1 MKILV
6 TGGCGFIGSN
16 LLIYLKKK
24 GFSVYSLDNFFRN
37 GSRLNLKRLK
47 KYNIKNYNIDI
58 SNNKKVEKLK
68 TKFDLI
74 LDCCAEPSVSKSI
87 KEIDRVL
94 YTNLIGTF
102 NILKKCVRDKSKL
115 IFLSSSRVY
124 SLKLLRRINSNK
136 NIKNKIKSKNTYNIF
151 SSTSGPKSLYG
162 FTKFASEE
170 LIEEFSYSNNLKYII
185 NRLGVVAGPWQ
196 FGKVDQGFMSLWVWK
211 HMLKQ
216 NLNYIGYGGFGNQVR
231 DVLHIEDLC
240 YLIFLQIKKID
251 TINNIKFTA
260 GGGINNSISLKELT
274 GICEK
279 ITKNKIK
286 IKKIKKTNMY
296 DVPYYVSSN
305 KLISEKYSWKPKKD
319 VKTIIEDIFNW
330 QSKNLINLKKV
341 IN

>member
-1 MKILV
+1 M
-6 TGGCGFIGSN
+6 
-16 LLIYLKKK
+16 
-24 GFSVYSLDNFFRN
+24 
-37 GSRLNLKRLK
+37 
-47 KYNIKNYNIDI
+47 
-58 SNNKKVEKLK
+58 
-68 TKFDLI
+68 
-74 LDCCAEPSVSKSI
+74 
-87 KEIDRVL
+87 

-136 NIKNKIKSKNTYNIF
+136 NIKNKIKSKSKYNIF

-260 GGGINNSISLKELT
+260 GE
-274 GICEK
+274 
-279 ITKNKIK
+279 
-286 IKKIKKTNMY
+286 
-296 DVPYYVSSN
+296 V
-305 KLISEKYSWKPKKD
+305 
-319 VKTIIEDIFNW
+319 
-330 QSKNLINLKKV
+330 
-341 IN
+341 

>member
-16 LLIYLKKK
+16 LLIYLKKN

-170 LIEEFSYSNNLKYII
+170 LIEEFSYSNNLKNII

-196 FGKVDQGFMSLWVWK
+196 FGKVIK
-211 HMLKQ
+211 
-216 NLNYIGYGGFGNQVR
+216 
-231 DVLHIEDLC
+231 DL
-240 YLIFLQIKKID
+240 
-251 TINNIKFTA
+251 
-260 GGGINNSISLKELT
+260 
-274 GICEK
+274 
-279 ITKNKIK
+279 
-286 IKKIKKTNMY
+286 
-296 DVPYYVSSN
+296 
-305 KLISEKYSWKPKKD
+305 
-319 VKTIIEDIFNW
+319 
-330 QSKNLINLKKV
+330 
-341 IN
+341 